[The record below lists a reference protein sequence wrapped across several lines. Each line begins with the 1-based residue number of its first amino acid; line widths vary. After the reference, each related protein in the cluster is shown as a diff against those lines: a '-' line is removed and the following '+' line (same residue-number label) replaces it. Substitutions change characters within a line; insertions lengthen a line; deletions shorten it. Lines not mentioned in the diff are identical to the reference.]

1 MGQAKGVNWTDVTV
15 SFNMATKDND
25 ESKSSLSTGG
35 ALTLAFLG
43 IMICT
48 GIFGSVVE
56 LSKVGDIPDLNYPKL
71 EKEAQFRTVE

>member
-1 MGQAKGVNWTDVTV
+1 
-15 SFNMATKDND
+15 MATKDND

-43 IMICT
+43 LMICL